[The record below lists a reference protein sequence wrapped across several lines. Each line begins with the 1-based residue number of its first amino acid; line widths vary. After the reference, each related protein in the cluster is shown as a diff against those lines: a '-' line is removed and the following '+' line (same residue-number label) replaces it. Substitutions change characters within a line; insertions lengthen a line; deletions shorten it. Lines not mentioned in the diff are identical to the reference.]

1 MKKYNDAINMIL
13 QVLGEQTIENE
24 QSTEGIYEAEQAEL
38 LLEITKKEIL
48 SEGWTFNTDENW
60 AIAPEITEGNTSG
73 YIVVAENVLRLD
85 PSSTASNYVRKDG
98 KVYDKVNQTYLFS
111 TAVYFD
117 VVWDVDFDDIPPIIQ
132 QYITLKTARILY
144 QRLVG
149 NLDMVT
155 ILTRDEQEAMIRAR
169 MHEDEVGDYNIFDDT
184 SVTRM
189 ITRTSNPVGLRG

>member
-13 QVLGEQTIENE
+13 QVLGEQTIDNG

-60 AIAPEITEGNTSG
+60 AIAPEITEGETSG

-85 PSSTASNYVRKDG
+85 PSSVASNYVRKDS

-111 TAVYFD
+111 TPVYFD